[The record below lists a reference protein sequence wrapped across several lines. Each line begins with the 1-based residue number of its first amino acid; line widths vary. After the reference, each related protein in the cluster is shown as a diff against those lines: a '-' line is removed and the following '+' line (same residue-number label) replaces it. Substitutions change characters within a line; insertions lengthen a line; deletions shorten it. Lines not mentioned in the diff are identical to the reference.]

1 MRLFYPLDLV
11 PYGAILAYLQRIG
24 ARHAYRRAMVKGDP
38 GMAQVLT

>member
-24 ARHAYRRAMVKGDP
+24 AHDAYRRAMVKGGP
-38 GMAQVLT
+38 AWRRVLT

>member
-24 ARHAYRRAMVKGDP
+24 ARDAYRRAMVKGDP
-38 GMAQVLT
+38 AWRRVLT